1 MSTRSPSRAIAEL
14 GLLADVVNA
23 LNELSEPR
31 SIVSTV
37 LEMVVDRT
45 ELRMATVLLRRPGSD
60 VIFIDE
66 AYGLSVS
73 QQIRGR
79 YKVGE
84 GITGRVVATGDPKI
98 VERVSKSREFLNR
111 TGARKTRRA
120 NDLSFVCVPLFSGG
134 DVVGAL
140 SADRPF
146 QRGHDLDW
154 DLQLLETLGTLMA
167 QGVELR
173 LQRSLIEER
182 AREEEARSSAPTSP
196 QFIPDNIVGRSKEMR
211 AVYQMVDQVAG
222 TPTTAL
228 ILGESGTGKE
238 LVAAAI
244 HANSPRSGGAFV
256 RVNCGA
262 LPESIVES
270 ELFGHE
276 KGAFTGATQQR
287 KGRFELA
294 DGGTIFLDEI
304 GELTTATQVRLL
316 RVLQEREFERVGGT
330 RTLKV
335 DVRLMA
341 ATSQDLEKLI
351 DEGRFRLD
359 LFYRLNVFPILM
371 PPLRERT
378 GDVTMLADHFV
389 EIYNRTHGK
398 DVRRIATSA
407 LDLLTTYHWPGNV
420 RELENCIERAVL
432 LSTDDVIHGHLLPPS
447 LQTAETTDTRATG
460 GLLPQLDNVERTL
473 ILDALKSTRGNITAA
488 ARILG
493 VTERLMGLRV
503 KKHGIDATRFKKKP
517 TST

>member
-1 MSTRSPSRAIAEL
+1 MSTRTPTRALAELELLSDVVRTLNGLTEPRAI
-14 GLLADVVNA
+14 VT
-23 LNELSEPR
+23 
-31 SIVSTV
+31 TV
-37 LEMVVDRT
+37 LQMVVDRT
-45 ELRMATVLLRRPGSD
+45 ALRRATVVLRKPGSD
-60 VIFIDE
+60 VIFIEE

-79 YKVGE
+79 YKLGE
-84 GITGRVVATGDPKI
+84 GVTGRVVATGAPEV
-98 VERVSKSREFLNR
+98 VERLSRSREFLNR

-120 NDLSFVCVPLFSGG
+120 NDLSFVCVPLFAGG

-146 QRGHDLDW
+146 QSGHDLQW
-154 DLQLLETLGTLMA
+154 DVQMLETLGTLMA

-173 LQRSLIEER
+173 LQRSLIEQRRIDEDR
-182 AREEEARSSAPTSP
+182 ALPTASH
-196 QFIPDNIVGRSKEMR
+196 FTPDNIIGGSKEMR
-211 AVYQMVDQVAG
+211 AVYQMVEQVAQ

-244 HANSPRSGGAFV
+244 HGNSRRRGRAFI

-262 LPESIVES
+262 LPETIVES

-294 DGGTIFLDEI
+294 DGGTIFLDEV
-304 GELTTATQVRLL
+304 GELTLATQVRLL

-330 RTLKV
+330 RTVKV
-335 DVRLMA
+335 DVRVMA
-341 ATSQDLEKLI
+341 ATSQNLEALI
-351 DEGRFRLD
+351 EQGRFRLD

-389 EIYNRTHGK
+389 DIYNRAHRK
-398 DVRRIATSA
+398 NVRRIATSA
-407 LDLLTTYHWPGNV
+407 LDLLTSYHWPGNV

-447 LQTAETTDTRATG
+447 LQSAEATGTGVAG
-460 GLLPQLDNVERTL
+460 GLLPQLDNLERTL
-473 ILDALKSTRGNITAA
+473 ILDALKSTRGNVTAA
-488 ARILG
+488 ARILD
-493 VTERLMGLRV
+493 VTERVMGLRV
-503 KKHGIDATRFKKKP
+503 KKHGIDPSRFRKKS
-517 TST
+517 TSA